1 MKKIKEEKLNR
12 LRERFYHL
20 ANLMNLRE
28 ETVNG
33 VDERSM
39 IWNFINASIH
49 QFLRERDDEIIFMI
63 DYERTLLPVEN
74 VYEAGFDKVQE
85 LLKKNKIL

>member
-1 MKKIKEEKLNR
+1 MKKIKEEKLDR

-49 QFLRERDDEIIFMI
+49 QFLRERDEEWVNHIKNYFKGLIVITDPQTTKEKLI
-63 DYERTLLPVEN
+63 TL
-74 VYEAGFDKVQE
+74 
-85 LLKKNKIL
+85 NK